1 MKICQNCGMEYGD
14 DNSFCPFCDERY
26 GTVILVDDVIS
37 ADGLPPYKEAFPV
50 IGEISVKQESFAAN
64 RDEIFDRNT
73 RLAEIENFMPKVEVK
88 KVYKP
93 VVPLVRVGSDGSIAP
108 YVSSDPVVKNVPQN
122 VKNKKVLNGVKKS
135 LCVLIGIYFVYLFLF
150 LGARLSGEVNNEH
163 TYYPYETYVH
173 ETYVYGNGIPV
184 PEDITITSESGL
196 EMKLT
201 LEYKLINIKYYKYR
215 FKIINTTDKE
225 FDNIFKEFAGLE
237 YTDKFYFLTCHY
249 NNREH
254 VYWDVYWNDGIPDI
268 ADGSNGTVISGGSV
282 SGEAWLDFSGD

>member
-37 ADGLPPYKEAFPV
+37 ADGLPLYKEEFPV
-50 IGEISVKQESFAAN
+50 VGEITVKQESFAAN

-93 VVPLVRVGSDGSIAP
+93 VVPLVQVDSNGSIAP
-108 YVSSDPVVKNVPQN
+108 YVQSVPVVKNVPQN
-122 VKNKKVLNGVKKS
+122 VKNIKKFNGVKKS
-135 LCVLIGIYFVYLFLF
+135 VYVLIGIYVAYILLF
-150 LGARLSGEVNNEH
+150 LGARLFGDVVSEPVYHDWGDSW
-163 TYYPYETYVH
+163 ETYVY

-184 PEDITITSESGL
+184 PKDITITSESGL

-201 LEYKLINIKYYKYR
+201 LEYKLENSKYYKYR
-215 FKIINTTDKE
+215 FEIVNTTGKG
-225 FDNIFKEFAGLE
+225 FDNVYQEFSGLE
-237 YTDKFYFLTCHY
+237 YTDKFYFLIDDNDT
-249 NNREH
+249 REQII
-254 VYWDVYWNDGIPDI
+254 WTDGIPDI
-268 ADGSNGTVISGGSV
+268 AEGGRPISLNEFV
-282 SGEAWLDFSGD
+282 SGEVWLDFSDD